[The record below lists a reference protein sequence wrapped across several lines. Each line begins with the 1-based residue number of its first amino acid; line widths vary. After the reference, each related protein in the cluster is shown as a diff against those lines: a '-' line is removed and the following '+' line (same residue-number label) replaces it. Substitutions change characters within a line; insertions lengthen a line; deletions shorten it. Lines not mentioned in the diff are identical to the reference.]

1 MDDKELTEDGLEM
14 TWAVNVAAPFLLT
27 AELLDAVS
35 GRIVNVSSISLADRI
50 DWDNTQAEKGFER
63 MGHAAYGMSKLAGN
77 MWSYRLA
84 KLLARR
90 QLPVLCVDPGTVS
103 TKLLYAGWGDVS
115 YAALPAEEADDV
127 FWAAADHLIGR
138 EIGQEV
144 YYVNR
149 KPRRSPRFSYEAEAQ
164 ERLWRLL
171 EHQTGARFKLSST
184 APAL

>member
-1 MDDKELTEDGLEM
+1 MEDKELTEDGLEM

-27 AELLDAVS
+27 AELLDAIS
-35 GRIVNVSSISLADRI
+35 GRVLNVSSISLADRI

-84 KLLARR
+84 KLLATTRH
-90 QLPVLCVDPGTVS
+90 LPVICVDPGTVN
-103 TKLLYAGWGDVS
+103 TKLLYAGWGDVA

-127 FWAAADHLIGR
+127 FWAATDPALEQG
-138 EIGQEV
+138 IGQEV

-149 KPRRSPRFSYEAEAQ
+149 KARRSPRFSYDAAAQ

-171 EHQTGARFKLSST
+171 KHQTGARYNLSRR
-184 APAL
+184 AA